1 MTHCLDTQTASVTFH
16 AGAQRYALTVD
27 RVREV
32 QQIVSFADVDHAGL
46 VLGVIDVR
54 GESVPVVDVRALIGL
69 PAVAR
74 TLDTPMIVVRGPAG
88 AVALLV
94 DAVDAVMTLVPE
106 EAEPAP
112 SLHPLA
118 SRIRAVHRVSG
129 ELVFALDVDALL
141 GPVGPGC
148 ADDAGHEGGGRDE

>member
-1 MTHCLDTQTASVTFH
+1 MAQCVDTEAAQAVTFR
-16 AGAQRYALTVD
+16 AGSQRYALGVD

-32 QQIVSFADVDHAGL
+32 QQIVAFTDAPANDGL
-46 VLGVIDVR
+46 VLGVIDIR

-69 PAVAR
+69 PHLGR
-74 TLDTPMIVVRGPAG
+74 TLDTPMLVVRGPVG

-94 DAVDAVMTLVPE
+94 DAVDTVVTLGSE

-112 SLHPLA
+112 AQHPLA

-129 ELVFALDVDALL
+129 ELVFLLDADTLL
-141 GPVGPGC
+141 DPVGRAREEGC
-148 ADDAGHEGGGRDE
+148 AS